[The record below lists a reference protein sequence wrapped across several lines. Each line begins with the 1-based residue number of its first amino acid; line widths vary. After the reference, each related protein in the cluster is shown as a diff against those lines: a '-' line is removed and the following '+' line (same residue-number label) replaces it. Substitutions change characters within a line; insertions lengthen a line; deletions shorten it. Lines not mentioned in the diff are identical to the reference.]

1 MLKPITR
8 VPTSII
14 EANQDFMELCSS
26 PLDFERMAQYSFADY
41 HVKGLTY
48 INLQFHPEL
57 IIKLYSI
64 PPTCPR
70 TPEDFLVGPHDH
82 AYDFSTFV
90 LSGSIEHWTF
100 DWAQEPYTSWNRFRY
115 TTAERK
121 FELMGR
127 GCIWQS
133 SHSLIQAG
141 GWYHLDAT
149 TIHTIAPGPS
159 GALLLLYQKPDR
171 REQTRFYS
179 KSTVPPDTTGL
190 YRRMSPETIKKVLWD
205 GAMP

>member
-14 EANQDFMELCSS
+14 GANHDFSALCSG
-26 PLDFERMAQYSFADY
+26 PLDFKRMAQYSFADY

-70 TPEDFLVGPHDH
+70 TPEGFLVGPHDH

-90 LSGSIEHWTF
+90 LNGSVEHWTF
-100 DWAQEPYTSWNRFRY
+100 DADCIAPYDWNLFRY
-115 TTAERK
+115 TAAERH
-121 FELMGR
+121 FEHLGPSNKR
-127 GCIWQS
+127 VA
-133 SHSLIQAG
+133 SHTQIPSN
-141 GWYHLDAT
+141 GWYHLEAE
-149 TIHTIAPGPS
+149 TIHTIAPGQG

-171 REQTRFYS
+171 RKTTRFYS
-179 KSTVPPDTTGL
+179 RSATPPDTTGL
-190 YRRMSPETIKKVLWD
+190 YQRMTPEAIRKFLWD
-205 GAMP
+205 